1 MLVLLPLLMA
11 YSLIGETA
19 HEWIGIGMFVLF
31 ISHQL
36 MNRQWYKNIWKGK
49 YNSIRIVGTVVNL
62 LLFLIMISLMI
73 SGYINSRHVF
83 IKLPLKGDAAFGR
96 TLHLIAAY
104 WGLVIMAFHAGM
116 HGSYVIGMLRKL
128 LKRSVVTKAGT
139 VIPKIF
145 AVILSIWGISA
156 FIRRQIGSYMFFQSQ
171 FVFFDYTEPKIFF
184 LADYIAI
191 MCLFAFFGYYL
202 SRVLTYLQRKNKQ

>member
-1 MLVLLPLLMA
+1 MKSRQIIKICIDLAMLVLLPLLMA
-11 YSLIGETA
+11 YSLVGETA

-49 YNSIRIVGTVVNL
+49 
-62 LLFLIMISLMI
+62 
-73 SGYINSRHVF
+73 
-83 IKLPLKGDAAFGR
+83 
-96 TLHLIAAY
+96 
-104 WGLVIMAFHAGM
+104 
-116 HGSYVIGMLRKL
+116 LRKSL
-128 LKRSVVTKAGT
+128 RRSVVTKVGT

-171 FVFFDYTEPKIFF
+171 FVFFDYTEPKIYFF
-184 LADYIAI
+184 ADYIAI